1 MQKGLRGAHMKEK
14 CPHLIGIKCG
24 HPQSLSSLG
33 EPEWLCATVK
43 QLRQRPCL
51 GGENLKEE

>member
-1 MQKGLRGAHMKEK
+1 MKEK

-51 GGENLKEE
+51 GGENLQEE

>member
-1 MQKGLRGAHMKEK
+1 MKEP

-33 EPEWLCATVK
+33 EPCWDCATVK
-43 QLRQRPCL
+43 GMKQKPCL
-51 GGENLKEE
+51 GKEKE